1 MELCYD
7 CQNIKLGKFLRQAQK
22 SDEDLLKE
30 HNRRQFLSTSHDEQ
44 LRSSSNLQETSG
56 LLRKYLILS
65 NLGSRLRGSQSVH
78 CDFCALLRNYRLDAG
93 DCSNED
99 DLVAIRYFEVPSG
112 SQRWGCRGTPS
123 DLIIMAVKDSESKR
137 FGYSFTAFDIVQDK
151 SVKGLLTCKL
161 SGCVSEMSQA
171 VPVNQPTIN
180 ADELSRAIRDCHQ
193 NHQECSKKTTKMPSQ
208 PIELNLIDCRTRRL
222 VARMSSETYV
232 ALSYVW
238 GGVPKTSLN
247 SEYLP
252 RTLEDAIE
260 VTLSLGF
267 QYIWID
273 QFCVD
278 QENHNI
284 KQKQIQTMGRVYEDA
299 VVTLV
304 AASGSDA
311 NHGLPGAPSRPREF
325 RPEIELD
332 GLIISQKAA
341 PIPYVVE
348 RSAWATRGW
357 TFQEQFFS
365 RRFLIFAPEEVSFEC
380 RRVKISSNWGTRS
393 RDDNNVGTIIKPLPA
408 WSKLFSTLHENNEWS
423 GDETMT
429 SRYDYFVERYWPRH
443 LSVEEDGINAFAAVL
458 ETLKIYWNE
467 QFPRES
473 QSTYDNTIEWRMTFT
488 AGMPHLLRHHAGSPE
503 PSLDL
508 FVYGMSWCS
517 EVPSKRRK
525 HFPSWCWAG
534 WVPSEPTEGRAI
546 SSAWYDCKPMVHNV
560 FFLQNTAAGTT
571 SSEDQTITT
580 KRIPIAEHE
589 LLSVPI
595 AVIFD
600 APSVPLS
607 GLSWTENA
615 PGPRLWGYKVGWSN
629 CAYTLDR
636 HMFLQDVLR
645 SECCLIVLASTLDD
659 KWSLIGPTIFLLV
672 RRVDQC
678 RYERISLVFFLDN
691 SAIGFEPLFRERLEE
706 VRTWELV

>member
-1 MELCYD
+1 MDLCHD
-7 CQNIKLGKFLRQAQK
+7 CRNIKLGKLLRQAQN

-30 HNRRQFLSTSHDEQ
+30 HNRRQFLSTSHDKQPGSYLYEM
-44 LRSSSNLQETSG
+44 SW
-56 LLRKYLILS
+56 LLSKYLVLS

-78 CDFCALLRNYRLDAG
+78 CDFCALLRNHRFDAG

-112 SQRWGCRGTPS
+112 SQRWACRGTPS
-123 DLIIMAVKDSESKR
+123 DLIIMAIKDSK
-137 FGYSFTAFDIVQDK
+137 T
-151 SVKGLLTCKL
+151 
-161 SGCVSEMSQA
+161 

-180 ADELSRAIRDCHQ
+180 ADELSQAIRDCHQ

-232 ALSYVW
+232 VLSYVW
-238 GGVPKTSLN
+238 GGVPRTSLN
-247 SEYLP
+247 SESLP

-278 QENHNI
+278 QDNHDI

-341 PIPYVVE
+341 PISYVVE

-380 RRVKISSNWGTRS
+380 RRVQISSNWGTRS
-393 RDDNNVGTIIKPLPA
+393 RGDNNVGTIIKPLPA
-408 WSKLFSTLHENNEWS
+408 WSKLFSTLHKNKEWS
-423 GDETMT
+423 DAEKMT
-429 SRYDYFVERYWPRH
+429 SRYDYFVDQYWTRR

-467 QFPRES
+467 QFPRK
-473 QSTYDNTIEWRMTFT
+473 STVTEDDTIEWRMTFT
-488 AGMPHLLRHHAGSPE
+488 AEYRCWNNFIRGSN
-503 PSLDL
+503 D
-508 FVYGMSWCS
+508 
-517 EVPSKRRK
+517 
-525 HFPSWCWAG
+525 H
-534 WVPSEPTEGRAI
+534 
-546 SSAWYDCKPMVHNV
+546 
-560 FFLQNTAAGTT
+560 
-571 SSEDQTITT
+571 DQ
-580 KRIPIAEHE
+580 AH
-589 LLSVPI
+589 
-595 AVIFD
+595 
-600 APSVPLS
+600 
-607 GLSWTENA
+607 
-615 PGPRLWGYKVGWSN
+615 SN
-629 CAYTLDR
+629 CGT
-636 HMFLQDVLR
+636 
-645 SECCLIVLASTLDD
+645 
-659 KWSLIGPTIFLLV
+659 
-672 RRVDQC
+672 RVT
-678 RYERISLVFFLDN
+678 ERTHRGDI
-691 SAIGFEPLFRERLEE
+691 
-706 VRTWELV
+706 